1 MKSGAWRMW
10 TGRRWLIVLLA
21 LVFAWCVGRLGTQV
35 ISHTPGADPLAST
48 LRFFGASISP
58 SFVDQNPNLPADATP
73 FLSRLGAD
81 LLRTLRYAII
91 ATAMAIPA
99 GFLLGYLVS
108 SQCWS
113 GQRSRFLAPL
123 IRWPVRVFLSLIRS
137 IHELIWA
144 IFFLSA
150 FGDFPFTACLA
161 LALPFTGTLAKVFSE
176 IMDEQGS
183 SARRALISAGGSG
196 AQGFVGAVLPAALP
210 DMISYS
216 LYRFECALR
225 SSAVLGFIG
234 IETIGLS
241 IMRSFESAYYGEVW
255 TALYVLIATI
265 LLIEAFGYLVR
276 KKLTRGVLRKEGLG
290 GEVSEE
296 MLRKTAPKDF
306 ALRFMGVV
314 WVVAIIGAFQVGDRL
329 IKPMAEGKQAE
340 RLSRFWTKISPD
352 PVAPKAGVSSWEERK
367 EAWQAGSGEW
377 LPWLKEIWRSPGAEA
392 LANTVAMSVA
402 AVILA
407 GFAALVLVPFAMRT
421 LASRRPLE
429 TETIGGWFIPLLG
442 RLMRGLFVV
451 TRAVPEYLYAFLLV
465 GLMGP
470 SAWPLVFALAL
481 HNVGILGRLWSEVGE
496 NQPANQTRPI
506 LQMGGGRLQAFYA
519 SLLPQSLN
527 RFLLF
532 FFYRWESCM
541 REATVLGM
549 LGFSSLGYYISI
561 RKSFRE
567 YDEILVFSL
576 LGAAVI
582 IVGDLASDLLRKRLR
597 SSER

>member
-1 MKSGAWRMW
+1 MW
-10 TGRRWLIVLLA
+10 TGRRWLLVLLA
-21 LVFAWCVGRLGTQV
+21 LVFAWCVGRLGTNV

-48 LRFFGASISP
+48 LRFFGAAFSP
-58 SFVDQNPNLPADATP
+58 SFTDQNPNLPSDATP
-73 FLSRLGAD
+73 FLTRLGSD
-81 LLRTLRYAII
+81 LLRTLRYALI
-91 ATAMAIPA
+91 ATAMAVPA
-99 GFLLGYLVS
+99 GFFLGYLAS
-108 SQCWS
+108 GQWWP
-113 GQRSRFLAPL
+113 GQRSRFLVQC
-123 IRWPVRVFLSLIRS
+123 IRWPVRIFLSLIRS

-150 FGDFPFTACLA
+150 FGDFPLTACLA

-176 IMDEQGS
+176 IMDEQGL
-183 SARRALISAGGSG
+183 SARRVIISAGGGG

-241 IMRSFESAYYGEVW
+241 IMRSFESTYYGEVW
-255 TALYVLIATI
+255 TALYILITTI
-265 LLIEAFGYLVR
+265 LLIEAFGYLIR
-276 KKLTRGVLRKEGLG
+276 KKLTNGVSRKRGLD
-290 GEVSEE
+290 GELTEKN
-296 MLRKTAPKDF
+296 LRKTAPKDHS
-306 ALRFMGVV
+306 LRIMGLV
-314 WVVAIIGAFQVGDRL
+314 WVIAIIGAFQVGERL
-329 IKPMAEGKQAE
+329 IKPMSEGRQEE

-352 PVAPKAGVSSWEERK
+352 PIAPESGVSTWEERK
-367 EAWQAGSGEW
+367 EAWREGSDE
-377 LPWLKEIWRSPGAEA
+377 LIPWFQDIWESPGAEA
-392 LANTVAMSVA
+392 LANTVALSVA
-402 AVILA
+402 AIILA
-407 GFAALVLVPFAMRT
+407 GAVALFLVPFAMRT
-421 LASRRPLE
+421 LADRSPLG
-429 TETIGGWFIPLLG
+429 TETPSGWAFPLIG
-442 RLMRGLFVV
+442 RMTRGLFVL

-481 HNVGILGRLWSEVGE
+481 HNAGILGRLWSEVGE
-496 NQPANQTRPI
+496 NQPPGQTRPI
-506 LQMGGGRLQAFYA
+506 LQVGGGRLQAFHA

-582 IVGDLASDLLRKRLR
+582 IVGDIVSDLLRRKLR
-597 SSER
+597 SA